1 MPRPERIEAM
11 LSSTAHVDLGV
22 FEQRPQGFNGGCI
35 ANSPKRSSGRCAH
48 PRDLV
53 TQQLGDS
60 LGDRQ

>member
-1 MPRPERIEAM
+1 MPRPERVDA
-11 LSSTAHVDLGV
+11 LLGSTAHIDLGV
-22 FEQRPQGFNGGCI
+22 FEQRSQGVNGGCI
-35 ANSPKRSSGRCAH
+35 ANSSKRSSGGCSH